1 MKKQRASASAV
12 RSEIKRLRRVWG
24 WTPSDLITLLRGG
37 GNPKKGGQ
45 YEREICGELSRW
57 WSGGTRDDLFW
68 RSAASGGR
76 ATVRGR
82 RGLQTAGHYGDIAA
96 TDPRGEPLTRRLCI
110 ELKRGYSEHTI
121 HDLIDRPA
129 GAAVQ
134 VWEGFFA
141 QADTA
146 ATAAGAFAWLVVNKR
161 DRRLATVWYPHRLH
175 VRCSAPACVQVVTV
189 EGRVCGALLVDFL
202 HHVTPDQIRGLPCSP
217 A

>member
-1 MKKQRASASAV
+1 MV
-12 RSEIKRLRRVWG
+12 RGEIKRLRQAWG
-24 WTPSDLITLLRGG
+24 WTPSDLIALLRGG

-82 RGLQTAGHYGDIAA
+82 QGKQTAGHYGDIAA
-96 TDPRGEPLTRRLCI
+96 TDPSSEPLTRALCI

-121 HDLIDRPA
+121 HDLIDRPT

-141 QADTA
+141 QASA
-146 ATAAGAFAWLVVNKR
+146 AADAAGAFAWLVINKR
-161 DRRLATVWYPHRLH
+161 DRRRATVWYPHRLH
-175 VRCSAPACVQVVTV
+175 ARCSSPDFMQLDTA
-189 EGRVCGALLVDFL
+189 EGRVCGALLGDFL
-202 HHVTPDQIRGLPCSP
+202 QHVTPDQIRGLPCSN